1 VGTLPGFVEGFTKV
15 ARDEHRHVAFGARFL
30 RDMAQRDPRYIEAIQ
45 RTLVE
50 VGPVADAV
58 LKPPWMEGDDDEQT
72 LFGVSVAETRAFA
85 MKALERRMKV
95 IGLLQA
101 A

>member
-1 VGTLPGFVEGFTKV
+1 M
-15 ARDEHRHVAFGARFL
+15 ARRDDRH
-30 RDMAQRDPRYIEAIQ
+30 MAAIQ

-58 LKPPWMEGDDDEQT
+58 LRPPWMEGDDDQQT

-85 MKALERRMKV
+85 LRALERRMKV
-95 IGLLQA
+95 IGLMQA